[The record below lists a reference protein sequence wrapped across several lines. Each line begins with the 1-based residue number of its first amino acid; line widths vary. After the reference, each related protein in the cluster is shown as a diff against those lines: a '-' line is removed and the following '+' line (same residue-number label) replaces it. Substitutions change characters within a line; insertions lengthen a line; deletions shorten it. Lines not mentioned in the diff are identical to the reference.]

1 MVEWWMETPTEPAR
15 WMPSVLG
22 LSPGEDTVTSRTSTS
37 RQVSKVRW
45 NLGLFR
51 IVIPDTVTLA
61 PWNTLTAYQ
70 QHVCNN

>member
-1 MVEWWMETPTEPAR
+1 METPTEPAR

-22 LSPGEDTVTSRTSTS
+22 LSPVEDTVTSCTWTA
-37 RQVSKVRW
+37 RQVSTVRW